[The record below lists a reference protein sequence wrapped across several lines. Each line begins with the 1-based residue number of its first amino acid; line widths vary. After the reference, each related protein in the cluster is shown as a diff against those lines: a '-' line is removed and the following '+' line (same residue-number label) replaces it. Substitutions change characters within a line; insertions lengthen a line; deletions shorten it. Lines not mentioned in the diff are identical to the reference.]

1 MSKVTTSSRSRSFA
15 KAFLAKLDG
24 ETEKGET
31 VEKATL
37 KAEKEQ
43 KQKQREQTLSRPSR
57 LGLGATVSN
66 NAASGK
72 PELAAGIRKAHRRA
86 KRQHDGSDEDE
97 LHHSDE
103 DEEALVKGGTSQ
115 GGSSIPLDPLA
126 QLQSELAEKKAKKK
140 KKKKGKKEKKEQE
153 SSVVG
158 PSDGDLVTP
167 QQDTATSGATNASNP
182 YNDPSFDP
190 LKEQE
195 AFASNWTAEDESDGG
210 DEAKSTGSAASTK
223 DSKVPDKG
231 QHQGA
236 AESASKPKRKRP
248 KKRSKQKNLHK
259 DNRPAHIKDAIGQRR
274 KEEQTK
280 KQRAVQKKQKQKQ
293 KQKSQA
299 AVSQTQSE

>member
-97 LHHSDE
+97 CE
-103 DEEALVKGGTSQ
+103 DTSF
-115 GGSSIPLDPLA
+115 SS
-126 QLQSELAEKKAKKK
+126 
-140 KKKKGKKEKKEQE
+140 
-153 SSVVG
+153 
-158 PSDGDLVTP
+158 
-167 QQDTATSGATNASNP
+167 
-182 YNDPSFDP
+182 F
-190 LKEQE
+190 
-195 AFASNWTAEDESDGG
+195 
-210 DEAKSTGSAASTK
+210 
-223 DSKVPDKG
+223 
-231 QHQGA
+231 
-236 AESASKPKRKRP
+236 
-248 KKRSKQKNLHK
+248 
-259 DNRPAHIKDAIGQRR
+259 
-274 KEEQTK
+274 
-280 KQRAVQKKQKQKQ
+280 AVQYWVGCFDWF
-293 KQKSQA
+293 SIFEI
-299 AVSQTQSE
+299 VCSFVNCD